1 MEKYQIMEK
10 RSILLQRHWKTVLEI
25 LSPAPQMIIPAFD
38 AFCENIAM
46 IYEKCKEL
54 DSGTCGIHGDAGS
67 EMEEKWGVSICTVDG
82 QRFSIG
88 DANEAF
94 PVQSTRSVQYASN
107 RAPLSTGSPSGTPA
121 RPFLSDPPG

>member
-1 MEKYQIMEK
+1 M
-10 RSILLQRHWKTVLEI
+10 LN
-25 LSPAPQMIIPAFD
+25 PALQMIIPAFD
-38 AFCENIAM
+38 AFCENVTA

-67 EMEEKWGVSICTVDG
+67 EMEEKWGVSVCTVDG

-94 PVQSTRSVQYASN
+94 PVQSTRSVGRSNSNNITFQYCTN
-107 RAPLSTGSPSGTPA
+107 RLWGTHLSQKKCT
-121 RPFLSDPPG
+121 L

>member
-1 MEKYQIMEK
+1 M
-10 RSILLQRHWKTVLEI
+10 LN
-25 LSPAPQMIIPAFD
+25 PALQMIISAFD
-38 AFCENIAM
+38 AFWENVTA

-67 EMEEKWGVSICTVDG
+67 EMEEKWGVSVCTVDG

-94 PVQSTRSVQYASN
+94 PVQSTRSVDSTSN
-107 RAPLSTGSPSGTPA
+107 RALLPTGSPSGTPA
-121 RPFLSDPPG
+121 RLSLSDPQG

>member
-1 MEKYQIMEK
+1 M
-10 RSILLQRHWKTVLEI
+10 
-25 LSPAPQMIIPAFD
+25 AFP
-38 AFCENIAM
+38 
-46 IYEKCKEL
+46 KEL

-94 PVQSTRSVQYASN
+94 PVQSTRSVDSASN
-107 RAPLSTGSPSGTPA
+107 RALLPTGSPSGTPA